1 MAPQSKVAD
10 AARGLAPASPAA
22 PTPSPALPS
31 RRGDRP
37 LLVELVGL
45 AGAGKTTIAPALQ
58 RLDPEIRARPRVS
71 WPWHVAG
78 VPPLVPTFASLHWPF
93 RGVLTNEMKSILRLR
108 ALYRVARNATG
119 CRVLLF
125 DEGPVYMLARTLVYG
140 GKNIQTRGFA
150 RWWRRAIAQWAATLD
165 VIVWLDA
172 PDEVLSL
179 RIHSRPK
186 WHPLQG
192 ASDQMMA
199 EFLRSYRQAFSR
211 VLADLT
217 AARQLQ
223 LWTVPTDRGSA
234 DLRARELLAR
244 FQSLRGTADLV
255 RETA

>member
-1 MAPQSKVAD
+1 MAHQSKVAD
-10 AARGLAPASPAA
+10 AARGLVPPAA
-22 PTPSPALPS
+22 PTAPHALLP

-37 LLVELVGL
+37 LVVELAGL
-45 AGAGKTTIAPALQ
+45 AGAGKTTIGPALR

-71 WPWHVAG
+71 WPWHIAG
-78 VPPLVPTFASLHWPF
+78 IPPLVPTFASLHWPF
-93 RGVLTNEMKSILRLR
+93 RGVLTNEMKSVLRLR
-108 ALYRVARNATG
+108 SLYRVARRTTG

-125 DEGPVYMLARTLVYG
+125 DEGPVYTLARSLVYG

-150 RWWRRAIAQWAATLD
+150 RWWRRAIAQWASTLD

-172 PDEVLSL
+172 PDDVLAL
-179 RIHSRPK
+179 RIHTRSK

-199 EFLRSYRQAFSR
+199 DFLGSYRQAFSR

-217 AARQLQ
+217 AASELQ
-223 LWTVPTDRGSA
+223 LWTVVTDRGSA
-234 DLRARELLAR
+234 ELRARELLAR
-244 FQSLRGTADLV
+244 FHALRRTADLV